1 VSPAAHLR
9 APGAPPGRRLVR
21 PLGRRLVRPLGRRLV
36 RPLGRRLVRPLG
48 RRLVRPPG
56 PRLMRPLAVLGAALL
71 ALLAAA
77 PPASAGSVRVSQC
90 RPAADGPWTPTGFQS
105 SAWWVAGGW
114 PEVECG
120 FHGGVVRLGTPNWRL
135 AENAA
140 ATLYFVLPDTMPRT
154 SARAAWVDW
163 RFSPQSASTNPAFL
177 SMTASGARLLTA
189 VPGEGAVTRR
199 ELPAGSRGLELTVWC
214 SPVNGPGWCNWPGPL
229 LGVHGFTVELEESV
243 EPNASA
249 TGPLLEPRAQS
260 GIEPLAIAASDG
272 DTGVRRVAV
281 TLGGVAVG
289 TLGPADGCRDD
300 RMPPCPQ
307 SVRGSI
313 DVDTR
318 LVPDGARRLRL
329 AVTDAAG
336 NARTVEA
343 GTVQVANQSRVQ
355 TPPGPEPGGGS
366 GGVATPAPV
375 TAPAPAPLPVA
386 AAQPRPFPPNPLAG
400 RGHVPNGRGAT
411 AAARLAA
418 WLEPGRGRSGAPL
431 RRRATTVPYG
441 VRVRIRGRLTG
452 RRGRGI
458 GRATLAAVRREP
470 GRPWRVV
477 TGVRTRPDGRFTAF
491 TRIGPSQEVRF
502 VYYAYGD
509 SARGRLSPTLRV
521 RVAR

>member
-1 VSPAAHLR
+1 VSPAATR
-9 APGAPPGRRLVR
+9 RGPTGPPGRRLA
-21 PLGRRLVRPLGRRLV
+21 RRLVRLRAPGCRARLGCLPGRRLA
-36 RPLGRRLVRPLG
+36 RR
-48 RRLVRPPG
+48 
-56 PRLMRPLAVLGAALL
+56 LAVLGAALA

-77 PPASAGSVRVSQC
+77 PPATAGTVRVSQC

-140 ATLYFVLPDTMPRT
+140 ATLYFVLPDSMPRT

-177 SMTASGARLLTA
+177 SMSASGARLLTA
-189 VPGEGAVTRR
+189 VPGESAVTRR
-199 ELPAGSRGLELTVWC
+199 ELPAGSRGLELSVWC

-229 LGVHGFTVELEESV
+229 LGVHGFTVELEEAG
-243 EPNASA
+243 EPAAAA
-249 TGPLLEPRAQS
+249 TGPLLEPRPHS

-272 DTGVRRVAV
+272 DTGVRRVAI

-289 TLGPADGCRDD
+289 TLEPADGCRID

-307 SVRGSI
+307 SLRGTI
-313 DVDTR
+313 DIDTR

-343 GTVQVANQSRVQ
+343 GTVQVANQPRVQ
-355 TPPGPEPGGGS
+355 TPPGPEPGDDS
-366 GGVATPAPV
+366 GAVATPAPV
-375 TAPAPAPLPVA
+375 ATPVPAGPSSPPVA
-386 AAQPRPFPPNPLAG
+386 APRPFPPNPLAG

-411 AAARLAA
+411 TAARLTA
-418 WLEPGRGRSGAPL
+418 WLEPGRDRSGAPL
-431 RRRATTVPYG
+431 RRRTATVPYG

-452 RRGRGI
+452 RHGRGI
-458 GRATLAAVRREP
+458 GRATLAAIRREP
-470 GRPWRVV
+470 RRPWRVV

-509 SARGRLSPTLRV
+509 SPRGRASPTLRV
-521 RVAR
+521 RVVR